1 MESKYIDLLL
11 FLVKGIGPCKSK
23 KLIMQ
28 YGYDFLA
35 NCTFDEF
42 MTITNN
48 KKIAREYI
56 NLRSVNLLKN
66 KYKDLL
72 KGGSKILTYSSKK
85 YPKKLKEI
93 DDPPMLLFYRGNE
106 ELLNSDKIQNKTVA
120 IVGTRNPSYEGEKT
134 AYNISKL
141 LSENG
146 YTIISGFAY
155 GIDTFAHKAAID
167 GLGDTIAVLGCGLDI
182 CYPSENKKIY
192 KIIREENLFI
202 SEYPDETKPYSY
214 NFPKRNRII
223 SALSESVIVI
233 EAGIKSGTIITVNHA
248 LNQGKDVYAVPGS
261 IYSMRSKGT
270 NFLIKEGAIPIVS
283 IDDMIEYFDIKIN
296 QRSNIDLTD
305 LQERIFC
312 YIKSN
317 PKIHISNL
325 PIDLNIS
332 SGIITKE
339 ILELQL
345 IGKIDKLSG
354 NRYISK

>member
-1 MESKYIDLLL
+1 M
-11 FLVKGIGPCKSK
+11 
-23 KLIMQ
+23 
-28 YGYDFLA
+28 
-35 NCTFDEF
+35 
-42 MTITNN
+42 
-48 KKIAREYI
+48 
-56 NLRSVNLLKN
+56 
-66 KYKDLL
+66 
-72 KGGSKILTYSSKK
+72 
-85 YPKKLKEI
+85 
-93 DDPPMLLFYRGNE
+93 
-106 ELLNSDKIQNKTVA
+106 
-120 IVGTRNPSYEGEKT
+120 
-134 AYNISKL
+134 
-141 LSENG
+141 
-146 YTIISGFAY
+146 
-155 GIDTFAHKAAID
+155 
-167 GLGDTIAVLGCGLDI
+167 
-182 CYPSENKKIY
+182 
-192 KIIREENLFI
+192 
-202 SEYPDETKPYSY
+202 
-214 NFPKRNRII
+214 
-223 SALSESVIVI
+223 IVI